1 MSLIDK
7 ALLMRGT
14 MDKAGEYLTDAQ
26 ASTAVALYPRLRE
39 NGALIEAGTRINWNG
54 QLKRAAADLW
64 DREENNPDNA
74 PELWEDIAYREGYR
88 LIPLAITAGL
98 AFKLG
103 ERGWWTDGLLYESLM
118 DANVYTP
125 AEYPAGWKV
134 VG

>member
-39 NGALIEAGTRINWNG
+39 NGTLIEAGTRINWNG

-88 LIPLAITAGL
+88 LIPLVITAGL